1 MPHLRVSML
10 LVSLLVGVPACQNPS
25 GLSEH
30 IDFTVTPFATQADP
44 RIVAYRFEIIN
55 RSADTIWMPACG
67 QRITPDV
74 AFVVDGRTVDR
85 VSGDL
90 CLAIYDMSP
99 VALAAGATYAGE
111 RAVPYQAGVRYVP
124 SIGVGRDRTLERGAR
139 LQARAFGAN

>member
-1 MPHLRVSML
+1 MPHLRVST
-10 LVSLLVGVPACQNPS
+10 LLVGLLASVSACQNPS
-25 GLSEH
+25 GLSEQ

-44 RIVAYRFEIIN
+44 RFVAYRFEVTN
-55 RSADTIWMPACG
+55 RSADTIWMPACD

-74 AFVVDGRTVDR
+74 AFVVDGRTVDTM
-85 VSGDL
+85 SGDL

-111 RAVPYQAGVRYVP
+111 RAVFYQTGVRYVP
-124 SIGVGRDRTLERGAR
+124 SLSVGRDRTLDRGAR